1 MPLVPAIIVRGMTAA
16 WEAAD
21 AAAKTAGAPNISHV
35 AAGGSTSNMPV
46 SAEAIDAA
54 AAAAFGAT
62 AGAAID
68 AYIRSQTLI
77 VPPGQLVVAPPP
89 AGTGATTA
97 PSPPIPVL

>member
-1 MPLVPAIIVRGMTAA
+1 MPLVPAVIIRGMTAA

-21 AAAKTAGAPNISHV
+21 AAAKSAGAPNVSHV

-54 AAAAFGAT
+54 AATAFGAV

-68 AYIRSQTLI
+68 AYIRSG
-77 VPPGQLVVAPPP
+77 VVSPGIPVATAGSP
-89 AGTGATTA
+89 AAQTGATTG
-97 PSPPIPVL
+97 PGVIV